1 MLFLTADTGL
11 LSPIVYLFGLLMNF
25 IYNILDKIGIGNI
38 GLAIIIFTLITKI
51 LLFPLSVKQQKS
63 SRLMSIIQPEIQA
76 IQKKYEG
83 QKDQATIMKQQQ
95 EIKAVY
101 EKYGTSMSGSCVQ
114 LLIQMPIILALYRV
128 IMNIP
133 AYVNSIKVHYEN
145 IVDAI
150 GGINVIDKLKDFATE
165 NKLETILKQVNNF
178 EIGNVEAQ
186 KNLIIDFLYKLN
198 PNQLKTL
205 LETFPTTIQQTV
217 ADNINF
223 INDANSFL
231 GLNLATAPNVNG
243 FVPNPYWLIPIFAF
257 LSNYLS
263 VVLMQK
269 ANQNKLINEEDQSQQ
284 MMKTMNVMMPVM
296 SAVFC
301 FSFATG
307 IGIYWIASSLFMVLQ
322 QFIINAQLKNLDID
336 LLIKENIEKANKK
349 RAKKGLPL
357 INSEKATNVIKK
369 MEEKVAFEEQ
379 KRKEVLEKQKS
390 MEEKAN
396 EFYFKD
402 EDPNSLFA
410 KAHMVQKYNEKHNK

>member
-205 LETFPTTIQQTV
+205 LETFPITIQQTV

-269 ANQNKLINEEDQSQQ
+269 ANQNKLVNEEDQSQQ

-349 RAKKGLPL
+349 RVKKGLPL

>member
-11 LSPIVYLFGLLMNF
+11 LSPIVYLFGLLMNS

-51 LLFPLSVKQQKS
+51 LLFPLSIKQQKS

-83 QKDQATIMKQQQ
+83 QKDQATLMKQQQ

-269 ANQNKLINEEDQSQQ
+269 VNQNKLVNEEDQSQQ

-301 FSFATG
+301 FYFATG

-322 QFIINAQLKNLDID
+322 QLIINAQLKNLDID

>member
-1 MLFLTADTGL
+1 MLFLTADTGP
-11 LSPIVYLFGLLMNF
+11 LSPIVYLFGLLMNL
-25 IYNILDKIGIGNI
+25 IYNMLVKIGIGNI
-38 GLAIIIFTLITKI
+38 GLSIIIFTLITKI
-51 LLFPLSVKQQKS
+51 LMYPLSVKQQKS
-63 SRLMSIIQPEIQA
+63 SKLMSIIQPEIQA

-83 QKDQATIMKQQQ
+83 QKDQATLMKQQQ

-133 AYVNSIKVHYEN
+133 AYVNSIKIHYEN
-145 IVDAI
+145 IVEAI
-150 GGINVIDKLKDFATE
+150 GGINVIEKLKDFAND
-165 NKLETILKQVNNF
+165 NKLTNILNQVHNF
-178 EIGNVEAQ
+178 DVENIEAK

-198 PNQLKTL
+198 PNQLKSL
-205 LETFPTTIQQTV
+205 IETFPTTVQQTV
-217 ADNINF
+217 AENINF

-243 FVPNPYWLIPIFAF
+243 FIPNPYWLIPLFAF

-269 ANQNKLINEEDQSQQ
+269 ANKNPMLNEEDQTQQ
-284 MMKTMNVMMPVM
+284 TMKTLNVMMPIM

-301 FSFATG
+301 FTFATG

-336 LLIKENIEKANKK
+336 LLIKENIEKSNKK
-349 RAKKGLPL
+349 REKKGLPL
-357 INSEKATNVIKK
+357 INSEKATNVIKR
-369 MEEKVAFEEQ
+369 MEEKALEEEQ
-379 KRKEVLEKQKS
+379 KRKEVIEKQKS
-390 MEEKAN
+390 LEEKAN

-402 EDPNSLFA
+402 EDSNSIFA
-410 KAHMVQKYNEKHNK
+410 KARMVQKYNEKHNK